1 MKETL
6 NFKSWVN
13 ELVWV
18 LLSAIFSLLL
28 VFTFFEVASLFDNSS
43 FGLGDTYFVAETS
56 VFFFLVYAAIGSWTF
71 IMRAVTAK
79 FKNLPQII
87 VLTLFIGLSIYL
99 LHQTLPSEEMSN
111 RPENGEGWF
120 IYPPLSSLSFTD
132 RLSILGNMFFKG
144 VWAVWLYFGLIIFF
158 IGLLGRV
165 FWLARA
171 AKKTSEV

>member
-1 MKETL
+1 MSSKHWLT
-6 NFKSWVN
+6 
-13 ELVWV
+13 ELIWV

-28 VFTFFEVASLFDNSS
+28 VFTFFKVASLFGDSS
-43 FGLGDTYFVAETS
+43 FGVGDTYFLAETS
-56 VFFFLVYAAIGSWTF
+56 IFFLLVYSAIGSWTF

-79 FKNLPQII
+79 FKNLPQIM

-111 RPENGEGWF
+111 RLANQEGWI

-132 RLSILGNMFFKG
+132 SLVVLGNMFFNG
-144 VWAVWLYFGLIIFF
+144 VWAVWLYFGLILSF
-158 IGLLGRV
+158 IALLGRM

-171 AKKTSEV
+171 AKKTSLV

>member
-1 MKETL
+1 MKGMSSKHWLT
-6 NFKSWVN
+6 
-13 ELVWV
+13 ELIWV

-28 VFTFFEVASLFDNSS
+28 VFTFFKVASLFGDSS
-43 FGLGDTYFVAETS
+43 FGVGDTYFLAETS
-56 VFFFLVYAAIGSWTF
+56 IFFLLVYSAIGSWTF

-79 FKNLPQII
+79 FKNLPQIM

-111 RPENGEGWF
+111 RLANQEGWI

-132 RLSILGNMFFKG
+132 SLVVLGNMFFNG
-144 VWAVWLYFGLIIFF
+144 VWAVWLYFGLILSF
-158 IGLLGRV
+158 IALLGRM

-171 AKKTSEV
+171 AKKTSLV